1 MWPSWSGSSCMVEPI
16 VTLRPLLRGTVLMP
30 ADQRPESSGQAGAR
44 ILTVGHST
52 RTLAQFVALL
62 AKNGAVL
69 LADVRKLRGSR
80 AFPHFAEAPL
90 RRALAKA
97 SIEYE
102 PIPELAGRRPKSKD
116 PRPRPCW
123 RNASFRNYA
132 DHMRTPEFH
141 RGVRRLLAL
150 ARRGRVA
157 VMCAEAVPWRCHRSL
172 VADWLVVEEKEPVDD
187 VVGTARRPHELSVC
201 ARRVHGHLS
210 YQLPRTMRAS
220 E

>member
-1 MWPSWSGSSCMVEPI
+1 
-16 VTLRPLLRGTVLMP
+16 MP
-30 ADQRPESSGQAGAR
+30 AEQRAESGQAGAR
-44 ILTVGHST
+44 ILIVGHST
-52 RTLAQFVALL
+52 CTLAQFVALL
-62 AKNGAVL
+62 AQNGVAL
-69 LADVRKLRGSR
+69 LADVRKLRASR

-90 RRALAKA
+90 RRALAKV

-102 PIPELAGRRPKSKD
+102 PIPELAGRRPKSKN

-132 DHMRTPEFH
+132 DHMRTPEFR

-187 VVGTARRPHELSVC
+187 VVGTARHPHRLTAC

-210 YQLPRTMRAS
+210 YQLPRAMRAA